1 MNRVLTVVVLV
12 PLAII
17 LIALAVAN
25 RGAATFT
32 IDPFNPGNPGLSVE
46 WPLFVLLFVALGV
59 GLLLGSAAT
68 WLRQSR
74 YRKAARER
82 ASEVRALRDQAM
94 RATPTQ
100 PTLPKPGA

>member
-17 LIALAVAN
+17 LIALAVTN
-25 RGAATFT
+25 RGASTFT

-68 WLRQSR
+68 WLRQGR

-94 RATPTQ
+94 RATPPQ

>member
-1 MNRVLTVVVLV
+1 MNRVLTIVVLV

-68 WLRQSR
+68 WLRQGR

>member
-1 MNRVLTVVVLV
+1 MNRVLTIVVLV
-12 PLAII
+12 PLAIV

-25 RGAATFT
+25 RAAVTFT

-46 WPLFVLLFVALGV
+46 WPLFVLLFVALGI

-68 WLRQSR
+68 WLRQGR
-74 YRKAARER
+74 HRKAARER

-94 RATPTQ
+94 RVAPSQ

>member
-68 WLRQSR
+68 WLRQGR